1 MPFKSKKQMR
11 YLYAKEP
18 AVAEKFVEEAREKH
32 QAMIQPGKKK
42 VRVTVSMDKKK

>member
-42 VRVTVSMDKKK
+42 KVRVTVSMDKK